1 MSSVATRQDVRAVT
15 AEHLDAQAR
24 RFTRR
29 TRTATAVEG
38 ALALALGGAGVA
50 ALLGG
55 DALTAT
61 IAGVRLGLPQF
72 AVLAVVGIAIVVTL
86 RHPAWLRRVAVS
98 KAVVATAMFA
108 AGAVYYPLG
117 AWDMNMVGIFLPVV
131 IALSGFVQ
139 FVFLGSANFVS
150 EPSDVP

>member
-1 MSSVATRQDVRAVT
+1 MGSVAIGRDVRAIT
-15 AEHLDAQAR
+15 AEHLDAEAR

-29 TRTATAVEG
+29 TRTAMAVEG
-38 ALALALGGAGVA
+38 AVALTLGGAGVA

-72 AVLAVVGIAIVVTL
+72 AVLAAIGVAIVVTL
-86 RHPAWLRRVAVS
+86 RHPAWLRRVAVA
-98 KAVVATAMFA
+98 KAAVAASMFT

-117 AWDMNMVGIFLPVV
+117 AWDMNIAGIFLPVV
-131 IALSGFVQ
+131 IALAGFVQ